1 MEQKQRVMKKLVL
14 ALVFAFVGMGLSAQD
29 KEVVKEEFYAGGNL
43 KAQFVEVNAD
53 LIEAT
58 YFFEDGTVN
67 ETGFFENDKLTGKWK
82 TYNSNSELLA
92 IGFFKESKKTGTW
105 SFYQNGEVVQEVS
118 YSDVQ
123 MAKK

>member
-1 MEQKQRVMKKLVL
+1 MKKLVL

-29 KEVVKEEFYAGGNL
+29 REVVKEEFFANGNL
-43 KAQFVEVNAD
+43 KAQFVTVKAD

-67 ETGFFENDKLTGKWK
+67 ETGFFENDELTGKWK
-82 TYNSNSELLA
+82 TFNSNSELLA

-105 SFYQNGEVVQEVS
+105 SFYQDGEVIQEVS

-123 MAKK
+123 MARK